1 MFTDVDT
8 GKSLASWARTR
19 GVNLRIGAIS
29 VSIELRVPG
38 TDLIDEVSD
47 LYAYYP
53 QENPDSLPDFAIA
66 LRPPNVWRGLF
77 QPQIQAYLNGSALLQ
92 PMHRRLG
99 VPMLES
105 SINWAMTDTTR
116 ALLLHAGVVER
127 NGRAV
132 LLPGESGAGK
142 STLCISLISRGWRL
156 LSDEMALIRP
166 EDGQIQPH
174 PRPISLKNAA
184 IDVITKMMPN
194 AYFSKRYEGTSKGTV
209 VFMRAPNEAIQK
221 ADEAARPI
229 LVIFPKY
236 DPDARTELKPLEK
249 AQAFMRLIE
258 HSPNYFTMLGSGF
271 ETLANLVEAC
281 DHYTLSYPA
290 LDQAISAIESVYSV
304 PQRIEHVE

>member
-8 GKSLASWARTR
+8 GKSLALWARTR
-19 GVNLRIGAIS
+19 GVNLRIGPIS

-38 TDLIDEVSD
+38 SDLIDEISD

-77 QPQIQAYLNGSALLQ
+77 QPQIQAYLNGSTLFQ
-92 PMHRRLG
+92 PMPRHLG

-105 SINWAMTDTTR
+105 SINWAVAGTTR

-127 NGRAV
+127 NDKAV
-132 LLPGESGAGK
+132 LLPGGSGSGK
-142 STLCISLISRGWRL
+142 STLCSALISRGWRL
-156 LSDEMALIRP
+156 LSDEMAMIRP
-166 EDGQIQPH
+166 EDGRIQPH

-184 IDVITKMMPN
+184 IDVITQMMPN

-209 VFMRAPNEAIQK
+209 VFMRAPNKAIEK

-249 AQAFMRLIE
+249 AQAFMRLID

-290 LDQAISAIESVYSV
+290 LDQAISAIESVYSA

>member
-1 MFTDVDT
+1 MCTGIDT
-8 GKSLASWARTR
+8 GMSSAWHTQ
-19 GVNLRIGAIS
+19 GVILRIGAFS
-29 VSIELRVPG
+29 VSINLRAAG
-38 TDLIDEVSD
+38 SDLIDEISD

-77 QPQIQAYLNGSALLQ
+77 QPQIQAYLNGRAPFQ
-92 PMHRRLG
+92 PAPRRHG

-105 SINWAMTDTTR
+105 SINWAVASTTR
-116 ALLLHAGVVER
+116 VLLLHSGVVER
-127 NGRAV
+127 NDKAV
-132 LLPGESGAGK
+132 LLPGESGSGK
-142 STLCISLISRGWRL
+142 STLCTALISRGWRL
-156 LSDEMALIRP
+156 LSDEMAMIRP
-166 EDGQIQPH
+166 EDGRIQPH

-184 IDVITKMMPN
+184 IDVITQMMPD

-209 VFMRAPNEAIQK
+209 VFMRAPNEAIEK

-258 HSPNYFTMLGSGF
+258 HSPNYFTMLGSSF